1 VEPPLEPIVTTETA
15 APAAAARSLV
25 ALLGDAR
32 ARIVELLRR
41 EGEASVAELAT
52 ALAISEVAIRRHL
65 GILVDD
71 GFVVARTVASERGR
85 PPSHYTLTDAAD
97 QLFPQRYDQLA
108 TQMFAFLQQ
117 EHGPQGVRSFL
128 RWKLDQ
134 EVAGLQEAVTAEHLH
149 ERLQQLAAVLSEA
162 GFDASI
168 DHDGSSFTLTQDH
181 CTIAE
186 VARDH
191 PEVCAY
197 EAATF
202 SKVLGHDVALTRRET
217 LAGGAPACVCH
228 VSPRPQPTS
237 GTNTVSSP
245 ATTPATSPAPPPA
258 APTGTTRPVP
268 PADPTVPQPSAPD
281 VHPRSTTDHVGDKP

>member
-1 VEPPLEPIVTTETA
+1 VTTETA
-15 APAAAARSLV
+15 PSAAAVRSLV

-41 EGEASVAELAT
+41 EGEASVADLAA
-52 ALAISEVAIRRHL
+52 ALTISEVAIRRHL

-71 GFVVARTVASERGR
+71 GFVAARTVTSERGR
-85 PPSHYTLTDAAD
+85 PPSHYTLTAAAD

-108 TQMFAFLQQ
+108 TQMFSFLQQ

-149 ERLQQLAAVLSEA
+149 ERLEQLAAVLSDA

-168 DHDGSSFTLTQDH
+168 DHDGASFTLTQDH

-217 LAGGAPACVCH
+217 LAGGAPSCVCH
-228 VSPRPQPTS
+228 VSPRPEPTS
-237 GTNTVSSP
+237 GTKPPTQSC
-245 ATTPATSPAPPPA
+245 ATTEPAGETP
-258 APTGTTRPVP
+258 
-268 PADPTVPQPSAPD
+268 
-281 VHPRSTTDHVGDKP
+281 

>member
-1 VEPPLEPIVTTETA
+1 LFNTRIEKPESDVSTRA
-15 APAAAARSLV
+15 ATPAAAARSLV

-41 EGEASVAELAT
+41 QGPASVAELAE

-71 GFVVARTVASERGR
+71 GFVAARTVATERGR
-85 PPSHYTLTDAAD
+85 PPAHYALTDAAD

-117 EHGPQGVRSFL
+117 EHGREGVRSFL

-134 EVAGLQEAVTAEHLH
+134 EVDGLQEAVTAEQLH
-149 ERLQQLAAVLSEA
+149 ERLEQLAAVLSEA

-202 SKVLGHDVALTRRET
+202 SKVLGHDVTLTRRET

-228 VSPRPQPTS
+228 ISSRPAAAAGSKPD
-237 GTNTVSSP
+237 
-245 ATTPATSPAPPPA
+245 APPSDPA
-258 APTGTTRPVP
+258 APSPH
-268 PADPTVPQPSAPD
+268 
-281 VHPRSTTDHVGDKP
+281 VHPSSTIDPAGDKP

>member
-1 VEPPLEPIVTTETA
+1 MSTETA
-15 APAAAARSLV
+15 TPAAAARSLM

-41 EGEASVAELAT
+41 EGSASVADLA
-52 ALAISEVAIRRHL
+52 AGLSISEVAIRRHL

-85 PPSHYTLTDAAD
+85 PPSHYALTDAAD

-108 TQMFAFLQQ
+108 AQMFAFLQDQ
-117 EHGPQGVRSFL
+117 HGRDGVRSFL

-149 ERLQQLAAVLSEA
+149 ERLEQLAAVLSEA

-181 CTIAE
+181 CTIGD

-202 SKVLGHDVALTRRET
+202 SRVLGHDVALTRRET

-228 VSPRPQPTS
+228 VSPRPQATS
-237 GTNTVSSP
+237 GTKPDEPSTP
-245 ATTPATSPAPPPA
+245 PTPTTPEATTDRA
-258 APTGTTRPVP
+258 
-268 PADPTVPQPSAPD
+268 
-281 VHPRSTTDHVGDKP
+281 GDKP